1 MFFFSIFC
9 VLWHTYIVDNIPA
22 LCELDDPRRWEIRK
36 CCNCIATDWLL
47 PPLSDSKTRWNLWPQ
62 LYCHVMWATVK
73 ANLMLA
79 MMIKQLF
86 AILISHLNLEGE
98 IFFNWNMQ
106 SLLCW
111 KGYVW
116 VASSHMS
123 SYDGE
128 EQKAELCGR
137 LSPRISFGFPSSS
150 RILRHVH
157 CWRLALP
164 CVLWKI
170 YNKS

>member
-98 IFFNWNMQ
+98 DMFLTGIC
-106 SLLCW
+106 SLCYAEKVMSGLHLPIW
-111 KGYVW
+111 AATTVRSKKQNSVVVYHQELVL
-116 VASSHMS
+116 ASRRAPAFLGMS
-123 SYDGE
+123 IAG
-128 EQKAELCGR
+128 A
-137 LSPRISFGFPSSS
+137 
-150 RILRHVH
+150 
-157 CWRLALP
+157 
-164 CVLWKI
+164 
-170 YNKS
+170 